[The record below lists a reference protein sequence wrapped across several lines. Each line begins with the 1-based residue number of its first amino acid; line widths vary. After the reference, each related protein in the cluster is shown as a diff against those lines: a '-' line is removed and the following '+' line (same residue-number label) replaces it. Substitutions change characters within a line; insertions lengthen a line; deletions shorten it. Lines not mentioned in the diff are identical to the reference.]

1 MMFAVLL
8 LMSLSTFG
16 LLTIMAQDDFI
27 KDIID
32 YVEAFSYFLLSCDS
46 IFLVCAVSIYLY
58 IFIKIRKNK
67 INQVSLKQLECSNSL
82 DTTQCEIIAS
92 NNNTTNDTNNTT
104 NDTNNNNNNKNNTNN
119 NNNSNGNR
127 ITKKVKPTKSGLF
140 TPVLLVAPFCL
151 FFIVPDQMYFWAIE
165 IGCLLYTSPSPRD
178 ATLSRMP
185 SSA

>member
-1 MMFAVLL
+1 ML
-8 LMSLSTFG
+8 
-16 LLTIMAQDDFI
+16 
-27 KDIID
+27 
-32 YVEAFSYFLLSCDS
+32 YVDS
-46 IFLVCAVSIYLY
+46 IFLVCALSIYLY
-58 IFIKIRKNK
+58 IFIKIRKNR
-67 INQVSLKQLECSNSL
+67 INQVSLKRLECSNSL

-140 TPVLLVAPFCL
+140 TPVLLVASFCL

-165 IGCLLYTSPSPRD
+165 IGIQNSNYNNSGFLLYQVGMLLD
-178 ATLSRMP
+178 AFIYIFFQREIRKTAARYLKKIF
-185 SSA
+185 